1 MIARNYIFGRKYGAN
16 FLEGLVA
23 YYPLDSNANDFSG
36 KGYNGTLVGP
46 PLFFLNG
53 VVNNCSDFVNDGS
66 FRYINIADQDD
77 FSFTNGT
84 NDVPFTISTW
94 VYFSSFSTNG
104 NWLISKRTNSSG
116 GDEYQFAYS
125 TSLGLVTFTLYD
137 KANNAVFLRCRSLAM
152 PSLNTWINYAITYD
166 GSGTLAGLNLYQN
179 GVIQNNKQLAGTY
192 TGCNNGSSIV
202 RLGMTSWTVDA
213 IFKHKGL
220 MDETAFWKNRE
231 LNATEILELY
241 NKGNAGLPLI

>member
-1 MIARNYIFGRKYGAN
+1 MIARNYIFGRKYGAD

-23 YYPLDSNANDFSG
+23 YYPLNSNANDLIN
-36 KGYNGTLVGP
+36 GYNGTLVNSPTFVSGKVGNAINFGNDTT
-46 PLFFLNG
+46 LRY
-53 VVNNCSDFVNDGS
+53 VNIPDNN
-66 FRYINIADQDD
+66 D
-77 FSFTNGT
+77 FSFTDGT

-94 VYFSSFSTNG
+94 VNFFSFSSTG

-116 GDEYQFAYS
+116 GDEYQLAYPV
-125 TSLGLVTFTLYD
+125 SLGLMTFTLHD

-166 GSGTLAGLNLYQN
+166 GSGTLAGLNMYQN
-179 GVIQNNKQLAGTY
+179 GVIQNNKQSAGTY

-202 RLGMTSWTVDA
+202 RLGMTSWTVHE
-213 IFKHKGL
+213 IFKHRGL